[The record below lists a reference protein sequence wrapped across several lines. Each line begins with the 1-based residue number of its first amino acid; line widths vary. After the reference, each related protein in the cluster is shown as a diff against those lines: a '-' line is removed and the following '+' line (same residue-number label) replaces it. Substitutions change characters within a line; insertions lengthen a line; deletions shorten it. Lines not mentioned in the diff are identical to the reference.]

1 MYRKGWNQFIPFIV
15 TTISI
20 LLTDVLFGVLIG
32 TASSLFFLLRGNFY
46 NPFYMESIMSN
57 RKKEIRLE
65 LSNEVSFLNK
75 PAIKKILWGLSK
87 NSKIIIDATF
97 TTYVEQDIVE
107 ILHDFQNTFAQENGI
122 EVIVL
127 GLRESYNPK
136 SQIKVVRSQTKL
148 KKAFTT
154 PQEILNHLREG
165 NQNYVDGNLVSK
177 RLRNKELMDFIK
189 EAPLAVVINCIDMRE
204 PLNMLLNTGIGDL
217 IPLRALG
224 NIMSDDLIYSTEVA
238 CKNQGARLI
247 LLMGNSKNSFIREAL
262 ECHLKGND
270 SYLKPLLGSA
280 LSSGV
285 FSQEKLKN
293 EKVNVLVDEITMWN
307 LTESKSRIMSQNAYL
322 SEQVSKGNLGLC
334 SAFFNRK
341 TGKIEFSS
349 LFLKSIS
356 QSSDSI

>member
-1 MYRKGWNQFIPFIV
+1 
-15 TTISI
+15 
-20 LLTDVLFGVLIG
+20 
-32 TASSLFFLLRGNFY
+32 
-46 NPFYMESIMSN
+46 
-57 RKKEIRLE
+57 
-65 LSNEVSFLNK
+65 
-75 PAIKKILWGLSK
+75 
-87 NSKIIIDATF
+87 
-97 TTYVEQDIVE
+97 
-107 ILHDFQNTFAQENGI
+107 
-122 EVIVL
+122 
-127 GLRESYNPK
+127 
-136 SQIKVVRSQTKL
+136 
-148 KKAFTT
+148 
-154 PQEILNHLREG
+154 
-165 NQNYVDGNLVSK
+165 
-177 RLRNKELMDFIK
+177 
-189 EAPLAVVINCIDMRE
+189 MRE